1 MELYY
6 IILAISVIFIGYF
19 AFLYFNRSNEP
30 MTYLPATHDVNIE
43 EGMVPA
49 PLPQPTPTPMPVA
62 RMQEEQPMNEYEDNH
77 GSADMD
83 EGMRNPERMF
93 RPAPDNTGVPQS
105 GMMGVPMGA
114 GYEREP
120 VMNEGEFMPG
130 ISAYETDGPK
140 NFSMF

>member
-1 MELYY
+1 M
-6 IILAISVIFIGYF
+6 
-19 AFLYFNRSNEP
+19 
-30 MTYLPATHDVNIE
+30 
-43 EGMVPA
+43 PA
-49 PLPQPTPTPMPVA
+49 PVV
-62 RMQEEQPMNEYEDNH
+62 RHVEVHEQEQEQPMNEYDDNH
-77 GSADMD
+77 GAADMVED
-83 EGMRNPERMF
+83 MRKPERMF

>member
-6 IILAISVIFIGYF
+6 IILGISIIFVAYF
-19 AFLYFNRSNEP
+19 AFLYFTRSTDMKSEN
-30 MTYLPATHDVNIE
+30 MVDLPASEPIQ
-43 EGMVPA
+43 A
-49 PLPQPTPTPMPVA
+49 PTPQPQLQPKKV
-62 RMQEEQPMNEYEDNH
+62 RMQEQQPEEQPMNEYEDNH
-77 GSADMD
+77 ESADIP
-83 EGMRNPERMF
+83 ENMRNPERMF
-93 RPAPDNTGVPQS
+93 RPAPDNHEVPQS

-130 ISAYETDGPK
+130 IMAYETDGPK

>member
-1 MELYY
+1 MEFYY

-19 AFLYFNRSNEP
+19 AFLYFTRTKEA
-30 MTYLPATHDVNIE
+30 MTDLPASDMDMHMAAPPVAP
-43 EGMVPA
+43 MPA
-49 PLPQPTPTPMPVA
+49 PRVVESQIHE
-62 RMQEEQPMNEYEDNH
+62 EEQPMNEYEDNH
-77 GSADMD
+77 GSADMQ
-83 EGMRNPERMF
+83 ENMRNPERMF
-93 RPAPDNTGVPQS
+93 RPAPDNNGVPQS

-130 ISAYETDGPK
+130 IAAYESDGPK

>member
-6 IILAISVIFIGYF
+6 IILGISLIFIGYF
-19 AFLYFNRSNEP
+19 AFLYFTRSKEP
-30 MTYLPATHDVNIE
+30 MTDLPASDAINTASMPVPVH
-43 EGMVPA
+43 VPA
-49 PLPQPTPTPMPVA
+49 PVA
-62 RMQEEQPMNEYEDNH
+62 RHVEVYEQEQEQPMNEYEDNH
-77 GSADMD
+77 ESADMP
-83 EGMRNPERMF
+83 ENMRNPERMF
-93 RPAPDNTGVPQS
+93 RPAPDNHEVPQS

-130 ISAYETDGPK
+130 ISAYESDGPK